1 MGAMATSERLT
12 IPIKSAAAMLGI
24 SKNLAYRLARERK
37 LPGVIFLG
45 SKRMVVSA
53 AAIRQLL
60 EGNGH
65 PHES

>member
-1 MGAMATSERLT
+1 MIIEPEKLVYTIDEVSKLLSCSRNLT
-12 IPIKSAAAMLGI
+12 
-24 SKNLAYRLARERK
+24 YRLARERK

-53 AAIRQLL
+53 AAMHRLL

-65 PHES
+65 PSES